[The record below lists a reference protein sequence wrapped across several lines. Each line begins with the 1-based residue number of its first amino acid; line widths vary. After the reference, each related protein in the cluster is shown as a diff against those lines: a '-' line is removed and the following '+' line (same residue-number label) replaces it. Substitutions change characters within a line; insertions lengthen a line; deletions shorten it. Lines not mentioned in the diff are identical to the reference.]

1 MGELVKFNREKV
13 AHTLTRQIAIPP
25 LVNVQNNDLWG
36 LGVIPSTGSGAALGN
51 EGTVQNWR
59 ATEVGKYMTTAM
71 LASQFSFDGRA
82 GSVTSYAVSG
92 TMGMRVNED
101 SRPTQ
106 YVQLSI
112 TMQYNVARQLIML
125 KETVYMPWV

>member
-71 LASQFSFDGRA
+71 LASHFSFNGRA
-82 GSVTSYAVSG
+82 GSAVSG

-112 TMQYNVARQLIML
+112 TM
-125 KETVYMPWV
+125 